1 MTKPNEEREE
11 KELTWEDHLAAAI
24 KAFRR
29 EMKEGR
35 GEAFPAEFHTHRRA
49 AQREMLL
56 AWRSLIDASI
66 EKIEKTEK
74 EKTAPKATRI
84 KVE

>member
-1 MTKPNEEREE
+1 MAKTDEE

-24 KAFRR
+24 KAFRK

-35 GEAFPAEFHTHRRA
+35 GEMFPEEFRTHRRA

-56 AWRSLIDASI
+56 AWRSLIDARI
-66 EKIEKTEK
+66 EKLEKAEK
-74 EKTAPKATRI
+74 DKTTAKATRI

>member
-1 MTKPNEEREE
+1 MPKTDEE

-24 KAFRR
+24 KAFR
-29 EMKEGR
+29 KEAK
-35 GEAFPAEFHTHRRA
+35 EWHSEWLPEEFKTHRRA

-56 AWRSLIDASI
+56 AWRSLLDTRI
-66 EKIEKTEK
+66 EKLEKADK
-74 EKTAPKATRI
+74 EKPAPKATRI

>member
-1 MTKPNEEREE
+1 MPKTETEE

-24 KAFRR
+24 KAFR
-29 EMKEGR
+29 KEAKEWR
-35 GEAFPAEFHTHRRA
+35 GDLLPDEFKTHRRA

-56 AWRSLIDASI
+56 AWRSLLDTRI
-66 EKIEKTEK
+66 EKLEKADK
-74 EKTAPKATRI
+74 EKAAPKATRI

>member
-1 MTKPNEEREE
+1 MPKTEEER
-11 KELTWEDHLAAAI
+11 ELTWEDHLAAAI
-24 KAFRR
+24 KAFR
-29 EMKEGR
+29 KEAKEWR
-35 GEAFPAEFHTHRRA
+35 SELLPEDFKTHRRA

-56 AWRSLIDASI
+56 AWRSLIDARI
-66 EKIEKTEK
+66 EKIEKAEK

>member
-1 MTKPNEEREE
+1 MPKTEEERE
-11 KELTWEDHLAAAI
+11 LSWEDHLAAAI
-24 KAFRR
+24 KAFR
-29 EMKEGR
+29 KEAKEWR
-35 GEAFPAEFHTHRRA
+35 SDLLPDEFKTHRRA

-56 AWRSLIDASI
+56 AWRSVLDTRI
-66 EKIEKTEK
+66 EKLEKQEK

>member
-1 MTKPNEEREE
+1 MPKTEEE

-24 KAFRR
+24 KAFR
-29 EMKEGR
+29 KEAKEWR
-35 GEAFPAEFHTHRRA
+35 SELLPEEFKTHRRA

-56 AWRSLIDASI
+56 AWRSLIDARI
-66 EKIEKTEK
+66 EKLEKTEK
-74 EKTAPKATRI
+74 EKSAPKATRI

>member
-1 MTKPNEEREE
+1 MPKMEEERE
-11 KELTWEDHLAAAI
+11 LSWEDHLAAAI
-24 KAFRR
+24 KAFR
-29 EMKEGR
+29 KEAKEWR
-35 GEAFPAEFHTHRRA
+35 SDLLPDEFKTHRRA

-56 AWRSLIDASI
+56 AWRSLLDKRI
-66 EKIEKTEK
+66 EKLDQQEK

>member
-1 MTKPNEEREE
+1 MPKTDEAKA
-11 KELTWEDHLAAAI
+11 KEMTWEDHLAAAI
-24 KAFRR
+24 KAFRQEAR
-29 EMKEGR
+29 EWHSEL
-35 GEAFPAEFHTHRRA
+35 FPEEFHTHRRA

-56 AWRSLIDASI
+56 AWRSLIDA
-66 EKIEKTEK
+66 KIEKLEVAEK

>member
-1 MTKPNEEREE
+1 MPKNEEE

-24 KAFRR
+24 KGFR
-29 EMKEGR
+29 KE
-35 GEAFPAEFHTHRRA
+35 AKDWTSDWFPEEFKTHRRA

-56 AWRSLIDASI
+56 AWRSLLDTRI
-66 EKIEKTEK
+66 EKLEKQEK

>member
-1 MTKPNEEREE
+1 MPEIDE

-24 KAFRR
+24 KSFRK
-29 EMKEGR
+29 EMKGRRMEGLP
-35 GEAFPAEFHTHRRA
+35 GEFHEHRRA

-56 AWRSLIDASI
+56 AWRSLLDTRI
-66 EKIEKTEK
+66 EKLEKQEK
-74 EKTAPKATRI
+74 EKAASKATRI

>member
-1 MTKPNEEREE
+1 MAKPDEG
-11 KELTWEDHLAAAI
+11 KELTWEDHLAATI
-24 KAFRR
+24 KAFRK

-35 GEAFPAEFHTHRRA
+35 GEMFPEEFRTHRRA

-56 AWRSLIDASI
+56 AWRSLIDVRI
-66 EKIEKTEK
+66 EKLEKAEK
-74 EKTAPKATRI
+74 EKTVTKATRI